1 MRLRFQIAIS
11 VFIAILVGHTQTK
24 PTDTGFVAGPA
35 PAPAPYGPPR
45 LVVNSAALMNLET
58 PAPDVQ
64 ESNSEAGVRTGRH
77 HISRPDLKE
86 PRSSQFP
93 LEQSEIQAMRDVIEA
108 ADSGVEISRK

>member
-35 PAPAPYGPPR
+35 PAPQSSPR